1 MLTPDACGLNSE
13 RLSRS
18 LTRHYARRIA
28 DSYLFTCA
36 HILTLVL
43 RSSCFT
49 CCESRNP
56 GIADRDECTLTR
68 LSEFIYELPGLSHSV
83 LVVCWADEEFFV
95 SHLHAVGI
103 GARPESGRQG
113 ERRSEAGNGPFS
125 WGWEHATGMVAGAT
139 LCFTRSCGLNSR
151 FIDFCGGQWVQRD
164 GGWETAVSVAL
175 RRLDLRVIP

>member
-49 CCESRNP
+49 CCASRNP
-56 GIADRDECTLTR
+56 GIADRDDCTLTR

-103 GARPESGRQG
+103 GARPESVDKERDEAKQGMGRSHG
-113 ERRSEAGNGPFS
+113 AGSMP
-125 WGWEHATGMVAGAT
+125 
-139 LCFTRSCGLNSR
+139 
-151 FIDFCGGQWVQRD
+151 
-164 GGWETAVSVAL
+164 
-175 RRLDLRVIP
+175 RVW